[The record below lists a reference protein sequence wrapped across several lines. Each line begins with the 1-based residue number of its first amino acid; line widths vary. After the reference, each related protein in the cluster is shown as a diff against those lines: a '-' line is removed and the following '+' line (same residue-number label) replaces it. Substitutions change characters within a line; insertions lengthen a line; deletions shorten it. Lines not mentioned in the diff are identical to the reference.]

1 MVVQTHL
8 HAYPVTFPRICSFSY
23 LESYSFNLFLIIAFC
38 DDDRLRDHL
47 REIEEGAPSPMNQSR
62 TVSLSQSIVT
72 SDSYHRYAV
81 RAVEPDSHGDT
92 SSIEADPD
100 CWRDTLT
107 LRGSAPFNSTI
118 DPTRVRAHSIIRS
131 DSHNR
136 SVSTRGADPGC
147 EDSSM
152 QPVLHTHTHAASKS
166 DTAAQILR
174 DREEIRESFATFGEQ
189 SSVSSASPA
198 ASTAA
203 YIPSSSPAYSRDGP
217 YEVSDEE
224 ISLSLFDLAR

>member
-1 MVVQTHL
+1 
-8 HAYPVTFPRICSFSY
+8 
-23 LESYSFNLFLIIAFC
+23 
-38 DDDRLRDHL
+38 
-47 REIEEGAPSPMNQSR
+47 MNQSR
-62 TVSLSQSIVT
+62 TASLSQSIVT

-81 RAVEPDSHGDT
+81 RAEEPDTHGDT

-100 CWRDTLT
+100 CWRDT

-136 SVSTRGADPGC
+136 SVGTRGADLGY
-147 EDSSM
+147 EDSPM
-152 QPVLHTHTHAASKS
+152 QPVAHTHTASKS
-166 DTAAQILR
+166 DIATQILR
-174 DREEIRESFATFGEQ
+174 DREEIRESFAIFGGQ
-189 SSVSSASPA
+189 SSISSASPA

-203 YIPSSSPAYSRDGP
+203 YIPLSSPAYSRDGH

>member
-1 MVVQTHL
+1 MALETHL
-8 HAYPVTFPRICSFSY
+8 HAYSVTFPRTCSFSY
-23 LESYSFNLFLIIAFC
+23 LESSSFNLFLIIAFC

-62 TVSLSQSIVT
+62 TASLSQSIVT

-107 LRGSAPFNSTI
+107 FRGSAPFNSTI

-136 SVSTRGADPGC
+136 SVGTRAADQGC

-152 QPVLHTHTHAASKS
+152 QPVAHNHTASKS

-174 DREEIRESFATFGEQ
+174 DREEIRESFAIYGAQ

-198 ASTAA
+198 ASTVA
-203 YIPSSSPAYSRDGP
+203 YIPSSSPAYSRDGR

-224 ISLSLFDLAR
+224 VSLSLFDLAR

>member
-1 MVVQTHL
+1 VVVQTHL
-8 HAYPVTFPRICSFSY
+8 HTYPVTFPRICSFSY
-23 LESYSFNLFLIIAFC
+23 LEFSSFNLFLIIAFC

-62 TVSLSQSIVT
+62 TASLSQSIVT
-72 SDSYHRYAV
+72 SDSYHPYAV

-92 SSIEADPD
+92 SSTEADSD

-136 SVSTRGADPGC
+136 SVGTRGADTAC
-147 EDSSM
+147 EDGSM
-152 QPVLHTHTHAASKS
+152 QPVAHTHAASKS

-174 DREEIRESFATFGEQ
+174 DREEIRESFAMFGGQ

-203 YIPSSSPAYSRDGP
+203 YIPSSSPVYSRDGH